1 MLIAALLSL
10 LLLQLL
16 GLMLPGPDFF
26 MVLRSSI
33 RYGRNP
39 AVLVALGIATGVVFY
54 ATLVVLLLD
63 YLSDNF
69 LIIVHWIALFGGCYL
84 LYIAYNCFKASK
96 GKHSLEANV
105 SEVVKISKRHLW
117 LTGFLCNLSNPK
129 VIVFFVSLLPLFVLK
144 SSALWYHLSILVVMF
159 LSTWI
164 WFSFVAY
171 VMGSERVRNVFV
183 KHMAKLEIIFSV
195 ILTIFALLL
204 IYSFVESVIL

>member
-33 RYGRNP
+33 RYGRNS
-39 AVLVALGIATGVVFY
+39 AVLVALGIATGVLFY

-84 LYIAYNCFKASK
+84 LYIAYNCFKASR
-96 GKHSLEANV
+96 GKHSLDTNA
-105 SEVVKISKRHLW
+105 SDVVKISKHHLW
-117 LTGFLCNLSNPK
+117 LTGLLCNLSNPK
-129 VIVFFVSLLPLFVLK
+129 VIIFFVSLLPLFVLK

-159 LSTWI
+159 LSTLI

-171 VMGSERVRNVFV
+171 VMGSQRVRNVFV
-183 KHMAKLEIIFSV
+183 KHMAKLEIIFSF